1 MTKDAYPAL
10 FHYIHKAMARVDF
23 PCTKAELLA
32 LAGDE
37 EVHVDWDR
45 TQPLRSFVEP
55 IPAEYFSCAADFY
68 CRLIAA
74 L

>member
-10 FHYIHKAMARVDF
+10 FHYIHKALTDVEF
-23 PCTKAELLA
+23 PVKKDELLR
-32 LAGDE
+32 LAGDRP
-37 EVHVDWDR
+37 VHVDWDK
-45 TQPLRSFVEP
+45 TMPLKSFIEP
-55 IPAEYFSCAADFY
+55 IDCDSFSCAAEFY